1 MNIDQSST
9 RPAATLCMAQLFK
22 TAFDGGDLKPLR
34 AVLAARLAAAPADA
48 GTRMNLCVVDQLL
61 GDPAGGLQ
69 RQGEALRL
77 QRLYQPSWPASRQA
91 LRVLALMAPGGVG
104 DNMPIEFLL
113 EDRDVALVA
122 LYLVPGEAIPAKLPD
137 HDVAIVAADMSDAN
151 RLLLEQ
157 IESRAPAW
165 PRPLLNRSSRLP
177 LLMRE
182 RMFHA
187 LAGIPGV
194 VMPPTLRVPR
204 AALEQLA
211 GGVAAGALG
220 PGMAL
225 PLIARP
231 VGSHGGRGLVRFD
244 TAADVAAGLAAEP
257 AAEFYLSPFIDYS
270 GPGGVYRKY
279 RIMMVD
285 GQAYPCHMA
294 IGGEWKLW
302 YHNAD
307 MAASAEKRAEE
318 DAFMTGF
325 EGGFGR
331 RHGAALA
338 AMAERIG
345 LEYWGI
351 DCAETAAG
359 ELLLFEGSTCL
370 AAHAM
375 DSPQMFPY
383 KRPAMRR
390 LFAAFEAMLRRQSGV
405 PAASAARCA
414 TL

>member
-1 MNIDQSST
+1 
-9 RPAATLCMAQLFK
+9 MAQLFK

-34 AVLAARLAAAPADA
+34 ALLTARLQAAPADA
-48 GTRMNLCVVDQLL
+48 GTRMNLCMVDQLL

-91 LRVLALMAPGGVG
+91 LRVLALMAPGSVG
-104 DNMPIEFLL
+104 ANMPVEFLL
-113 EDRDVALVA
+113 EDRDVVLVT
-122 LYLVPGEAIPAKLPD
+122 LYLLAGEAIPEQLPD

-157 IESRAPAW
+157 IGSRVPAW
-165 PRPLLNRSSRLP
+165 PRPVLNRPSRLP

-187 LAGIPGV
+187 LAGIPGLV
-194 VMPPTLRVPR
+194 VPPTLRVPR
-204 AALEQLA
+204 AALERLIVRLA
-211 GGVAAGALG
+211 GDIGVSSAADVLG
-220 PGMAL
+220 PGMAM

-244 TAADVAAGLAAEP
+244 TAADVAACLAAEP
-257 AAEFYLSPFIDYS
+257 AAEFYLSPFIDYR
-270 GPGGVYRKY
+270 GPGGVYCKY

-285 GQAYPCHMA
+285 GHAYPCHMA
-294 IGGEWKLW
+294 IGDEWKLW
-302 YHNAD
+302 YHNAE

-325 EGGFGR
+325 ERGFGH

-375 DSPQMFPY
+375 DSPQIFPY
-383 KRPAMRR
+383 KRPAMRQ
-390 LFAAFEAMLRRQSGV
+390 LFAAFEAMLRRQSG
-405 PAASAARCA
+405 AAARA
-414 TL
+414 AL